1 MSFRLVFSSRL
12 GALLLLCLGLFF
24 ACTGT
29 DTGNPIV
36 DGGTLDETETQLA
49 GTLRDSLGNPLS
61 QCQVAIRSLPG
72 NNGNSSTT
80 LRKVALRADSST
92 RTVLFTT
99 DSSGEFQVDNLPVG
113 AYVLVATAPSQG
125 QGLLLRFSLNKRDTL
140 RLGDSLKTQALQSIS
155 WPIPDSLENSTVYL
169 PELGRTLQLSG
180 DTLVLDSLPPGDY
193 TLTDAAGNVVGQPS
207 SQAATSPSTETTIP
221 RNEETPSSS
230 STDSPSSSSVEPP
243 SSSST
248 ELPSSSSLETPVV
261 NNSITDTRDNQVYG
275 TVDMIS
281 RVWMAENL
289 RFAGVDSTQC
299 SIAES
304 ASTALAG
311 CTTYGRFYTFDKA
324 QSACPSGWHVPSVTE
339 WSALFQEV
347 GGANLAGAQLKSKMG
362 WTGTG
367 GLDSFGLNVLPV
379 GSGTNNSLGTEAY
392 FWTSTFDT
400 IGFSSAIHITG
411 TSSGAS
417 IVSAANGQQMS
428 VRCVQDSYI
437 EIGN

>member
-1 MSFRLVFSSRL
+1 MSLRLVFSSRL

-36 DGGTLDETETQLA
+36 DGGTLDETETHLA

-72 NNGNSSTT
+72 NNGISSTT
-80 LRKVALRADSST
+80 LQKVALRADSTT
-92 RTVLFTT
+92 RTVQFMT
-99 DSSGEFQVDNLPVG
+99 DSSGEFQVDNLPAG
-113 AYVLVATAPSQG
+113 AYVLVAMAPSQG
-125 QGLLLRFSLNKRDTL
+125 QGLLLRFSLQKHDTL
-140 RLGDSLKTQALQSIS
+140 RLGDSLKTQALQSIA

-193 TLTDAAGNVVGQPS
+193 TLTDAAGNVVGQPT

-221 RNEETPSSS
+221 RDEETPSSS
-230 STDSPSSSSVEPP
+230 SADSPSSSSV
-243 SSSST
+243 

-261 NNSITDTRDNQVYG
+261 DNSITDTRDNQVYG

-339 WSALFQEV
+339 WLALFQEV
-347 GGANLAGAQLKSKMG
+347 GGANLAGAQLKSKTG
-362 WTGTG
+362 WTGTN

-392 FWTSTFDT
+392 FWTSTLDT

-411 TSSGAS
+411 ASAGAS
-417 IVSAANGQQMS
+417 VVSEANGQQMS